1 MSTKGRMKER
11 NERTASGFVRC
22 AIAAASLLAIV
33 SFAGTVLAQ
42 QPATSAG
49 SNPPAASSAAPPGT
63 EANLPGEN
71 QEVYSDPL
79 APFNESMFT
88 FNLKLDDWVLRPVAK
103 GYSYIAPQPVRES
116 VGRFFDNYAVI
127 PRFTNNL
134 FQGHLPEAGGEV
146 ARFGINTVLG
156 LGFFDPA
163 DTWFGLKEHPNDFGL
178 TLRYYGVPA
187 GAYLMLPILG
197 PSTVTDAIGYVVD
210 VASNPLTYITY
221 YTDMPWYGSMALSGG
236 IYTIRGVNYRSLHID
251 QFEEADR
258 YAVDLYGAVQ
268 DFYLQ
273 SRENRVKELKQE

>member
-1 MSTKGRMKER
+1 MSTKGCMKER
-11 NERTASGFVRC
+11 NERTASGFVRS
-22 AIAAASLLAIV
+22 AIAAASLLAVV

-49 SNPPAASSAAPPGT
+49 SNPPAASNAAPPGT
-63 EANLPGEN
+63 EPNLPGES
-71 QEVYSDPL
+71 QAVYSDPL

-88 FNLKLDDWVLRPVAK
+88 FNLKLDDWVLRPVAT